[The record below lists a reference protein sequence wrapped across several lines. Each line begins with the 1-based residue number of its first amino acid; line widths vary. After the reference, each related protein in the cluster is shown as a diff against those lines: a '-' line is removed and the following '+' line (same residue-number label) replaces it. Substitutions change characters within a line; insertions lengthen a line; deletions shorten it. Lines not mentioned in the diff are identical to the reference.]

1 MTNDSGT
8 NDSGTN
14 DSGPAVPPP
23 TLRAGLG
30 RILAYATV
38 LTALLGAGVV
48 GLTEHEAQGLGAAT
62 AIEGDVAANPAP
74 ASAIAPNP
82 LASVPAADQAV
93 PEPGPDPHIVKTA
106 SVRRGDTL
114 MRALVA
120 AGVGRAEAA
129 EAIASLREI
138 YDPRRLKPGQEI
150 SVTLA
155 NPELAEDGPSLVAV
169 TVEAS
174 VERAVSARRGE
185 DGRFAALEIERVLRG
200 VDRRIAGVITDNLFT
215 SARRAD
221 LPVAVI
227 MALIRLYSWDV
238 DFQRDIQR
246 DDSFEVFYERL
257 YDLDG
262 APAKEGE
269 IAFASLTL
277 SGKVVSLY
285 RFEDHHGEV
294 DYYHDSGE
302 SVRRALLRT
311 PVDGARLSSRYGK
324 RKHPVLGYTKMHRG
338 VDFAAPTGTPIM
350 AAGDGAVEVSGRNG
364 AYGKY
369 VRIRH
374 NSEYKTAYGHMS
386 RITRAAG
393 RGKRVSQGDI
403 IGYVGSTGRS
413 TGPHLHYEILLGGQQ
428 INPMTLELPTGAK
441 LAGADL
447 ERFQSEVA
455 ALQGRLA
462 ETPVADRLAAAE

>member
-1 MTNDSGT
+1 MTGHRDSRAVVC
-8 NDSGTN
+8 
-14 DSGPAVPPP
+14 GPAVPPSAP
-23 TLRAGLG
+23 RAGLA
-30 RILAYATV
+30 RILAYGTVLTV
-38 LTALLGAGVV
+38 LTALLGGGVV
-48 GLTEHEAQGLGAAT
+48 GLTEHEAQGLGATA
-62 AIEGDVAANPAP
+62 AIEGGSGAAPL
-74 ASAIAPNP
+74 SAVTLDP
-82 LASVPAADQAV
+82 LARVPAA
-93 PEPGPDPHIVKTA
+93 PRIIKTA

-114 MRALVA
+114 MRALVGAGA
-120 AGVGRAEAA
+120 ARAEAA
-129 EAIASLREI
+129 EAIAALREV

-150 SVTLA
+150 SITFA
-155 NPELAEDGPSLVAV
+155 NPDLSEDGRLLGV
-169 TVEAS
+169 TVEDS
-174 VERAVSARRGE
+174 VERAVAARRGE
-185 DGRFAALEIERVLRG
+185 DGRFAAVEIERVLRG

-246 DDSFEVFYERL
+246 DDAFEVLYQRFY
-257 YDLDG
+257 DVDG

-269 IAFASLTL
+269 IAFASLAL

-285 RFEDHHGEV
+285 RFENQHGEV
-294 DYYHDSGE
+294 DYYHDTGE

-338 VDFAAPTGTPIM
+338 VDFAAPAGTPIM
-350 AAGDGAVEVSGRNG
+350 AAGDGVVDASGRNG

-374 NSEYKTAYGHMS
+374 NSEYKTAYGHLS
-386 RITRAAG
+386 RIAAAAR
-393 RGKRVSQGDI
+393 RGKRVQQGDI

-413 TGPHLHYEILLGGQQ
+413 TGPHLHYEILVGGRQ
-428 INPMTLELPTGAK
+428 INPMTLELPTGET
-441 LAGADL
+441 LADADL
-447 ERFQSEVA
+447 ERFRSEVA
-455 ALQGRLA
+455 ALRERLA
-462 ETPVADRLAAAE
+462 QTPVAERLAAAD

>member
-1 MTNDSGT
+1 MTD
-8 NDSGTN
+8 

-23 TLRAGLG
+23 ALRAGFG
-30 RILAYATV
+30 RIIAYGMV

-62 AIEGDVAANPAP
+62 TIDGDSGSLPPAAP
-74 ASAIAPNP
+74 AIVPGP
-82 LASVPAADQAV
+82 LASVPLAEPAAAPV
-93 PEPGPDPHIVKTA
+93 AAPDPNIVKTA
-106 SVRRGDTL
+106 AVRRGDTL

-120 AGVGRAEAA
+120 AGAVRAEAA
-129 EAIASLREI
+129 EAIAALREI
-138 YDPRRLKPGQEI
+138 YDPRRLMPGQEI

-155 NPELAEDGPSLVAV
+155 SAGDDSDPPRLLQVI
-169 TVEAS
+169 VEAS
-174 VERAVSARRGE
+174 AERAVAATRGE
-185 DGRFAALEIERVLRG
+185 GDRFAATDIERVLRG

-221 LPVAVI
+221 LPVPVI

-246 DDSFEVFYERL
+246 GDSFEVFYERL
-257 YDLDG
+257 HDLDG
-262 APAKEGE
+262 APVKEGE
-269 IAFASLTL
+269 IAFASLVL
-277 SGKVVSLY
+277 SGKEVSLY
-285 RFEDHHGEV
+285 RFKDHHGEV
-294 DYYHDSGE
+294 DYYHPNGE
-302 SVRRALLRT
+302 SVRKALLRT

-338 VDFAAPTGTPIM
+338 VDFAAPRGTPIM
-350 AAGDGAVEVSGRNG
+350 AGGDGVVEASGRNG

-386 RITRAAG
+386 RIAKAAR
-393 RGKRVSQGDI
+393 RGKRVRQGDI

-413 TGPHLHYEILLGGQQ
+413 TGPHLHYEILLGGRQ
-428 INPMTLELPTGAK
+428 INPMTLDLPTGAK
-441 LAGADL
+441 LASADL
-447 ERFQSEVA
+447 DRFRAEVV
-455 ALQGRLA
+455 ALQARLA
-462 ETPVADRLAAAE
+462 ETPVAARIAAAD

>member
-1 MTNDSGT
+1 MTD
-8 NDSGTN
+8 
-14 DSGPAVPPP
+14 DSGPALPPP
-23 TLRAGLG
+23 ALRVGFG
-30 RILAYATV
+30 RILAYGSV

-48 GLTEHEAQGLGAAT
+48 GLVEHEAQGLSAT
-62 AIEGDVAANPAP
+62 AAIEGDSGANSLPAP
-74 ASAIAPNP
+74 AIAPGP
-82 LASVPAADQAV
+82 LASVPAAKRAT
-93 PEPGPDPHIVKTA
+93 PEAAPDPHIVKTA

-114 MRALVA
+114 MEALVS
-120 AGVGRAEAA
+120 AGSLRAEAA
-129 EAIASLREI
+129 EAISSLREV

-150 SVTLA
+150 SITLA
-155 NPELAEDGPSLVAV
+155 RPEISGGELRLLEV

-174 VERAVSARRGE
+174 AERSVAARRGE
-185 DGRFAALEIERVLRG
+185 DGSFAAIEIERELRG

-215 SARRAD
+215 SGRRAD
-221 LPVAVI
+221 LPVPVI

-246 DDSFEVFYERL
+246 GDSFEVFYERL
-257 YDLDG
+257 HDLDG
-262 APAKEGE
+262 APVKEGE

-277 SGKVVSLY
+277 SGKQISLY
-285 RFEDHHGEV
+285 RFEDRHGEV
-294 DYYHDSGE
+294 DYYHANGE
-302 SVRRALLRT
+302 SVRKALLRT

-350 AAGDGAVEVSGRNG
+350 AGGDGVVEASGRNG

-386 RITRAAG
+386 RIAKAAR
-393 RGKRVSQGDI
+393 RGKRVRQGDI
-403 IGYVGSTGRS
+403 IGYVGTTGRS
-413 TGPHLHYEILLGGQQ
+413 TGPHLHYEILLGGRQ
-428 INPMTLELPTGAK
+428 INPMTLDLPTGAK

-447 ERFQSEVA
+447 ERFRSEIGV
-455 ALQGRLA
+455 LQARLA
-462 ETPVADRLAAAE
+462 ETPVAERLAAAD